1 MYSRRLAL
9 VLSFVLLLSLTL
21 TGCSACPGQGALAA
35 NATSDQLVIDVPS
48 LTVEFNDQ
56 GEAMMGGAN
65 LSQILPALGV
75 SMPDA
80 LNFTPEE
87 IKQITDAGVQNLFID
102 VAPDGFTWYING
114 QPLPA
119 LKWDAETLASLQNI
133 VGIVGADNADTLG
146 AVVPLLG
153 DMSLGV
159 ELRFPGAA
167 ADAPLVGTVDQA
179 AIKQASTDAFN
190 QALTGLG
197 IPPFAVGFLQA
208 LPPLT
213 INFAADG
220 KAELAGL
227 PPMLMGFLPPDALAG
242 LNQTPEAL
250 KPVTDL
256 GIESITVKTSPETL
270 NLAING
276 NALPPITWANGEFTN
291 LIDLAIGSGLLN
303 KLTGAD
309 LSALE
314 QVNQFLPILQ
324 NSKIDLTVNFAK
336 P

>member
-9 VLSFVLLLSLTL
+9 VFTFVLLLSLAL
-21 TGCSACPGQGALAA
+21 TGCSARPGQGELAA
-35 NATSDQLVIDVPS
+35 NATSDQLVVDIPA
-48 LTVEFNDQ
+48 LTVEFNDA

-65 LSQILPALGV
+65 LSQILPALGA
-75 SMPDA
+75 SLPAA
-80 LNFTPEE
+80 LSFTPEE
-87 IKQITDAGVQNLFID
+87 IQKLTDAGVQSVFIN
-102 VAPDGFTWYING
+102 VTPDAFNWYING

-119 LKWDAETLASLQNI
+119 LDWDPETLGSLQEV

-153 DMSLGV
+153 NMSLGV
-159 ELRFPGAA
+159 ALKFPGADSA
-167 ADAPLVGTVDQA
+167 APLVGAVDEA
-179 AIKQASTDAFN
+179 AVKQASANAFN
-190 QALTGLG
+190 QALAGLG

-220 KAELAGL
+220 KAELTGL

-242 LNQTPEAL
+242 LNQSPEAL

-256 GIESITVKTSPETL
+256 GIESISVKTSPETL

-276 NALPPITWANGEFTN
+276 SALPPITWGSGEFTN
-291 LIDLAIGSGLLN
+291 LIELGVGSGLLT

-314 QVNQFLPILQ
+314 QLNQFLPILQ